1 MTTEERIANL
11 EKRVTVLEN
20 LVKWTA
26 VPTWLRTD
34 GSQIFQM
41 EKDGN
46 EIILKNDYE
55 KLSDAEKAQIDLFKN
70 TFRKLRRILE
80 FVLTWSANI
89 KPPSELGLDKEIE
102 K

>member
-11 EKRVTVLEN
+11 EKRVLELEN

-26 VPTWLRTD
+26 IPAWLSTY

-41 EKDGN
+41 GKDGN

-70 TFRKLRRILE
+70 TYRKLNRILE
-80 FVLTWSANI
+80 FVLTWSVNI
-89 KPPSELGLDKEIE
+89 KPPSELGLDKE
-102 K
+102 

>member
-1 MTTEERIANL
+1 MTNDERIANL
-11 EKRVTVLEN
+11 EKRVLVLEN

-26 VPTWLRTD
+26 VPIWLKID

-70 TFRKLRRILE
+70 TFRKLNRIVE

-89 KPPSELGLDKEIE
+89 KPPSELGLDAK
-102 K
+102 